1 MHTAAT
7 GLIVGNDRYYIPALP
22 LFRCEQEIK
31 RSRFIVSISHA
42 QDVESAR
49 DFVSRIRKEFPDATH
64 NCWACAV
71 GPPGDT
77 AKVAFSDDGEP
88 QGTAGRPMLHVLLH
102 GRAGEIVAVVTR
114 YFGGVKLG
122 AGGLVRA
129 YSGAVAAAAEE
140 LPLKEKIIPVRL
152 RVVVAYSHV
161 TQLKRLFERTEAAVE
176 LEKFTDHAEFIVS
189 LPQEHAETLERDVSE
204 FTSGQGRVKREDLEE
219 LNYI

>member
-1 MHTAAT
+1 MHIAAA

-22 LFRCEQEIK
+22 LFRFEQEIK
-31 RSRFIVSISHA
+31 RSRFIVSIAHA
-42 QDVESAR
+42 QDIESAR
-49 DFVSRIRKEFPDATH
+49 EFVSQIRQEFPDATH

-102 GRAGEIVAVVTR
+102 GKAGEVVAVVTR

-129 YSGAVAAAAEE
+129 YSGVVAAAAEE
-140 LPLKEKIIPVRL
+140 LPVKEKIIPVRL
-152 RVVVAYSHV
+152 KVLVAYSHV
-161 TQLKRLFERTEAAVE
+161 TQLKRLFERTEAAIE
-176 LEKFTDHAEFIVS
+176 REKFTDYAEFIIS
-189 LPQEHAETLERDVSE
+189 IPQEHVETVEHDVSE
-204 FTSGQGRVKREDLEE
+204 LTSGQGRVKKEDPEV
-219 LNYI
+219 